1 MGMDDFDGM
10 ESPIDSLLEQI
21 KRGTRA
27 MEDRQQSQSTIVP
40 KVRRSRS
47 GASVLSTDTD
57 NLISEAKA
65 SEANISAEY
74 VLRREKTKEILLI
87 SASME
92 QVDAAEKEASEVL
105 HSLLSVERIEK
116 QSLVTDPNNQQVV
129 VVTTSDANPSLNN
142 IQGDNVTSEN
152 QDQNAIQ
159 WHTPV
164 TVHHALFTNMVSVNQ
179 TLSGDQVIWQLNQD
193 PLTCNQSQNNLY
205 TSSESAS
212 VAPAAEV
219 PFQQTV
225 QTETSVDSKCI
236 KRKPSKN
243 LVDKGTP
250 TKRKNKSNLDT
261 SPENTESSRLEESA
275 QEVRERF
282 EKGCECQEEN
292 CFVGL
297 NPEYVYRH
305 RLNIAELTKGEHD
318 MYLMGVTMA
327 VLTNPEET
335 VRHKE
340 RRRLRAQYVFQG
352 RRVCLDAFLYL
363 ENCTHY
369 QLKRIRKHVMTHG
382 VAPRVHGNQGKKP
395 HNTFPLDSYRHAAA
409 FLRQFIE
416 RHTSGYNPQQVY
428 SSNKNKKSSNKNVL
442 MYLPAEI
449 TRKTIHNAYREY
461 CEHFDPSIKV
471 MGYSS
476 FRQYMKEQFPHVKFC
491 KLEGSANKTV
501 SSKQQKQQ
509 QPQQQQQQQPQ
520 QQQQQQQHQQG
531 YLQENTTDMS
541 VEIVSAQSSKL
552 QENVMPN
559 HSEDHHHETPAA
571 TIISTTGDVQQVTA
585 IPIVLS
591 QHNTQNDSVVSTT
604 MTQSQQQ
611 QPTTYI
617 VTPVSQLLQP
627 SIGTGSGINSNN
639 GNTFASYQLTPT
651 SEYTSQQHINQSQ
664 VGTITVTSVQSN
676 PYAFTT
682 L

>member
-164 TVHHALFTNMVSVNQ
+164 TVHHALFTNM
-179 TLSGDQVIWQLNQD
+179 
-193 PLTCNQSQNNLY
+193 
-205 TSSESAS
+205 
-212 VAPAAEV
+212 
-219 PFQQTV
+219 
-225 QTETSVDSKCI
+225 
-236 KRKPSKN
+236 
-243 LVDKGTP
+243 
-250 TKRKNKSNLDT
+250 
-261 SPENTESSRLEESA
+261 
-275 QEVRERF
+275 
-282 EKGCECQEEN
+282 
-292 CFVGL
+292 
-297 NPEYVYRH
+297 
-305 RLNIAELTKGEHD
+305 
-318 MYLMGVTMA
+318 
-327 VLTNPEET
+327 
-335 VRHKE
+335 
-340 RRRLRAQYVFQG
+340 
-352 RRVCLDAFLYL
+352 
-363 ENCTHY
+363 
-369 QLKRIRKHVMTHG
+369 
-382 VAPRVHGNQGKKP
+382 
-395 HNTFPLDSYRHAAA
+395 
-409 FLRQFIE
+409 
-416 RHTSGYNPQQVY
+416 
-428 SSNKNKKSSNKNVL
+428 
-442 MYLPAEI
+442 
-449 TRKTIHNAYREY
+449 
-461 CEHFDPSIKV
+461 
-471 MGYSS
+471 
-476 FRQYMKEQFPHVKFC
+476 
-491 KLEGSANKTV
+491 
-501 SSKQQKQQ
+501 QKQQ